1 MAKSHRKLST
11 ARVATFCPVGVC
23 VTRCEHRK
31 SLRPP
36 ARGFRAVW
44 DRRWARGLCIT
55 RRVAGRGSLARRRWS
70 VGRWVAGQEAVV
82 GGSRVAGQA
91 ARPPA
96 ASRRPQAARPPAA
109 SRRPQAARATAAGR
123 QGDGR
128 RPPNR
133 PGSPRYRVKIKGLR
147 LKAHA
152 SRERR
157 AGSLYGG

>member
-1 MAKSHRKLST
+1 VAAHRGQKSPEIVHSPGGYFL
-11 ARVATFCPVGVC
+11 PGGGVC
-23 VTRCEHRK
+23 N
-31 SLRPP
+31 SLRTSKITKAPG
-36 ARGFRAVW
+36 ARISGGLGSALG
-44 DRRWARGLCIT
+44 ARI
-55 RRVAGRGSLARRRWS
+55 VHNSPGRGSR
-70 VGRWVAGQEAVV
+70 VAGQEAVV
-82 GGSRVAGQA
+82 GGSVGRWPGGGGRWVAGRWPGRQ
-91 ARPPA
+91 A
-96 ASRRPQAARPPAA
+96 ASRQPQAAGRQAA
-109 SRRPQAARATAAGR
+109 SRQPQAAGR

>member
-1 MAKSHRKLST
+1 M
-11 ARVATFCPVGVC
+11 
-23 VTRCEHRK
+23 
-31 SLRPP
+31 
-36 ARGFRAVW
+36 
-44 DRRWARGLCIT
+44 
-55 RRVAGRGSLARRRWS
+55 
-70 VGRWVAGQEAVV
+70 GRWVAGQEAVV

>member
-1 MAKSHRKLST
+1 
-11 ARVATFCPVGVC
+11 
-23 VTRCEHRK
+23 
-31 SLRPP
+31 
-36 ARGFRAVW
+36 
-44 DRRWARGLCIT
+44 
-55 RRVAGRGSLARRRWS
+55 

-96 ASRRPQAARPPAA
+96 AQAAGRRPPGRPGP
-109 SRRPQAARATAAGR
+109 PARATAAGR